1 MVRVR
6 DRIGLVRVSTGQM
19 SAMAVIGVG
28 QVSGADVRGECPAGR
43 TVCSMNSSTTSHV
56 ETRVRR
62 WPFWR
67 GCRHSAQCC
76 FVIGHECCAR
86 VILVQCFDT
95 GYE

>member
-6 DRIGLVRVSTGQM
+6 DRIGLVRVSTG
-19 SAMAVIGVG
+19 
-28 QVSGADVRGECPAGR
+28 ADVRGREKCPAGR
-43 TVCSMNSSTTSHV
+43 TVCSMNSSTTSNV